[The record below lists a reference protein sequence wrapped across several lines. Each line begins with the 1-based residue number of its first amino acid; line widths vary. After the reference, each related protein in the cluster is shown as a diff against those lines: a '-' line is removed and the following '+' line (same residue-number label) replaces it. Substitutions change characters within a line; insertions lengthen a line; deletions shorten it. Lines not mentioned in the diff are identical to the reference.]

1 MIEGT
6 NTTLGLTEEE
16 FQEYATELKDLA
28 STDEVIEN
36 LIDRRQNVLLGGVN
50 CIPLPFERFRSEI
63 PGIEQ
68 GQYVVLTANQKVSPC
83 LI

>member
-1 MIEGT
+1 MITGT
-6 NTTLGLTEEE
+6 NETKQLFVDSEE
-16 FQEYATELKDLA
+16 QYQDLVGPE
-28 STDEVIEN
+28 STDAVIEN
-36 LIDRRQNVLLGGVN
+36 LIRRRENVLSGGVN

-68 GQYVVLTANQKVSPC
+68 GQYIVITANQKVSFV